1 MVPVTSN
8 NATVNIATINNITIN
23 NITINNITNNV
34 TITTS
39 PTQKNTSQVLV
50 LFTFVVYGKQEFYG
64 VLLKY

>member
-23 NITINNITNNV
+23 NITNIV

>member
-1 MVPVTSN
+1 MVPVTIN
-8 NATVNIATINNITIN
+8 NNVTINNSAIS
-23 NITINNITNNV
+23 NNV

-39 PTQKNTSQVLV
+39 PTPKNTSQVLV

>member
-1 MVPVTSN
+1 MVPVTIN
-8 NATVNIATINNITIN
+8 NNVTINNSAISNNVTIN
-23 NITINNITNNV
+23 NSAISNNV

-39 PTQKNTSQVLV
+39 PTPKNTSQVLV

>member
-8 NATVNIATINNITIN
+8 NATVNIA
-23 NITINNITNNV
+23 TINNITNNV